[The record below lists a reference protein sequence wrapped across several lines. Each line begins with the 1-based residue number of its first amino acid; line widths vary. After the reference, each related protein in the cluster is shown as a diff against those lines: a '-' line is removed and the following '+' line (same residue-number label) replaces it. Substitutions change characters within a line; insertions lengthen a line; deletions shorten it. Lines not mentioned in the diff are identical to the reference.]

1 MPLYITM
8 ILTTNNS
15 PFPQRLYDV
24 HNILQ
29 MLDSYYNKNDT
40 NGNSFT
46 GIITELEDYKGLLLA
61 TVSSQKY
68 RNLSEPEKDNL
79 HARIENIWTRLYHEE
94 DIEIVDSTG
103 ILIYQ
108 SWQRSPRARRSLA

>member
-1 MPLYITM
+1 M
-8 ILTTNNS
+8 ILTSNNS

>member
-1 MPLYITM
+1 M

-46 GIITELEDYKGLLLA
+46 GIITELEDYKGLLL
-61 TVSSQKY
+61 TTESSQKY

>member
-1 MPLYITM
+1 M
-8 ILTTNNS
+8 ILTSNNS

-108 SWQRSPRARRSLA
+108 SWQKSPRARRSLA

>member
-1 MPLYITM
+1 M

-29 MLDSYYNKNDT
+29 MLDSYYNKYDT

>member
-1 MPLYITM
+1 M

-61 TVSSQKY
+61 TVSFQKY

-103 ILIYQ
+103 NLIYQ
-108 SWQRSPRARRSLA
+108 SWQKSPRARRSLA

>member
-1 MPLYITM
+1 M
-8 ILTTNNS
+8 ILTTDNS

-68 RNLSEPEKDNL
+68 RNLGEPEKDNL

-108 SWQRSPRARRSLA
+108 SWQRSPRARRYLA

>member
-1 MPLYITM
+1 M

-68 RNLSEPEKDNL
+68 RNLGEPEKDNL

-108 SWQRSPRARRSLA
+108 SWQRSPRARRSLT

>member
-1 MPLYITM
+1 M

-46 GIITELEDYKGLLLA
+46 GIITELEDYKGLLLS
-61 TVSSQKY
+61 TVSSKKY

>member
-1 MPLYITM
+1 M

-15 PFPQRLYDV
+15 PCPQRLYDV
-24 HNILQ
+24 HNIIQ
-29 MLDSYYNKNDT
+29 MLDSYYQKNDT

-46 GIITELEDYKGLLLA
+46 GIITELEDHKGMLLI

-68 RNLSEPEKDNL
+68 RNLRDSEKDNL
-79 HARIENIWTRLYHEE
+79 HARIETIWTRLYHEE

-103 ILIYQ
+103 NLIYQ
-108 SWQRSPRARRSLA
+108 SWQRSPRARRLLA

>member
-1 MPLYITM
+1 M

-68 RNLSEPEKDNL
+68 RNLSEPDSSTRGPSWTNL
-79 HARIENIWTRLYHEE
+79 WCTSCSARSIA
-94 DIEIVDSTG
+94 G
-103 ILIYQ
+103 
-108 SWQRSPRARRSLA
+108 

>member
-1 MPLYITM
+1 M

-108 SWQRSPRARRSLA
+108 SWQKSPRARRSLA

>member
-1 MPLYITM
+1 M

-46 GIITELEDYKGLLLA
+46 GIITELEDYKGLLLT

-108 SWQRSPRARRSLA
+108 SWQKSPRARRSLA

>member
-1 MPLYITM
+1 M

-46 GIITELEDYKGLLLA
+46 GIITELEDYNCLLY
-61 TVSSQKY
+61 TS
-68 RNLSEPEKDNL
+68 P
-79 HARIENIWTRLYHEE
+79 
-94 DIEIVDSTG
+94 
-103 ILIYQ
+103 
-108 SWQRSPRARRSLA
+108 SPRDDT

>member
-1 MPLYITM
+1 M

-46 GIITELEDYKGLLLA
+46 GIITELEDYQGLLLA

-108 SWQRSPRARRSLA
+108 SWQRSPRARRSLV